1 MSKSYQDFYDSSAGL
16 ALLSYIINTPSVLDD
31 NQYSLNTDDFY
42 TEIHRLMFRLVL
54 AARQAGA
61 RVIDIQTIDNILS
74 GLGAERAIWNSF
86 NGNQLFAQ
94 LKAQPEIENFD
105 YYYTKIKKD
114 SLVRAMAQNG
124 MDMSWLVP
132 SETLIDA
139 ELKTRMER
147 HYSELS
153 LKELGEI
160 IEQHF
165 LYIRDSFLDNQ
176 SQVSTTY
183 YIQEDYDTLF
193 ERLQEE
199 PEMGLPLYGKYINT
213 ITRGARLGKLYI
225 RSAASGVGKSR
236 AMMADACMT
245 AMSSYYDLNQ
255 GKWVSTGSAEPVVFI
270 STELGKE
277 ELQTMATAFIAGVNE
292 DLLLGGGLG
301 FGEEAQRVEK
311 AKSIIRKSKLIIE
324 ELPNF
329 TTASIERVIKSA
341 YFKHHSRMVFFDYL
355 GTSLGVLEEMKS
367 RTGTNLR
374 EDSVLFLIA
383 TRLKELAVEYNMFIM
398 TATQLNA
405 AYKTDPIPD
414 QSLLR
419 GAKSIADR
427 VDMGMILLNST
438 QDDKEALQDFCD
450 QNGIAVPDMKLSV
463 YKNRRGAFTNAY
475 LWINSNKGCCR
486 FDPIFATTWDYEP
499 IALKDIVPVID
510 GGEDSV

>member
-1 MSKSYQDFYDSSAGL
+1 MSKSYQNFYDTSAGL
-16 ALLSYIINTPSVLDD
+16 ALLSYIVNNPMVLDESK
-31 NQYSLNTDDFY
+31 YSLNSNDFY
-42 TEIHRLMFRLVL
+42 SEIHQLIFKLAL
-54 AARQAGA
+54 AAHESGA
-61 RVIDIQTIDNILS
+61 RNIDLQTIDNLLS
-74 GLGAERAIWNSF
+74 GLGAERGIWKKF
-86 NGNQLFAQ
+86 NGDYIFERM
-94 LKAQPEIENFD
+94 KTTDYSENFD
-105 YYYTKIKKD
+105 YYYNKLKKD
-114 SLVRAMAQNG
+114 SLVRAMAMNG

-132 SETLIDA
+132 SETLVDA
-139 ELKTRMER
+139 DLKSQMER
-147 HYSELS
+147 RYAELS

-165 LYIRDSFLDNQ
+165 MYIKDDFMDNQ
-176 SQVSTTY
+176 SRASTTY
-183 YIQEDYDTLF
+183 FIQDGYDELF
-193 ERLQEE
+193 DKLQEE

-236 AMMADACMT
+236 AMMADACMM

-255 GKWVSTGSAEPVVFI
+255 EKWVSTGSAEPTVFI
-270 STELGKE
+270 STELSKD

-292 DLLLGGGLG
+292 DFILSGSLG
-301 FGEEAQRVEK
+301 FGEEAQRIEK
-311 AKSIIRKSKLIIE
+311 AKSIIKKSKLIIE

-329 TTASIERVIKSA
+329 TTSSIERVIKTA
-341 YFKHHSRMVFFDYL
+341 YFKYHSRMVFFDYL

-419 GAKSIADR
+419 GAKESALIYL
-427 VDMGMILLNST
+427 ILLIS
-438 QDDKEALQDFCD
+438 
-450 QNGIAVPDMKLSV
+450 
-463 YKNRRGAFTNAY
+463 RG
-475 LWINSNKGCCR
+475 L
-486 FDPIFATTWDYEP
+486 
-499 IALKDIVPVID
+499 L
-510 GGEDSV
+510 

>member
-16 ALLSYIINTPSVLDD
+16 ALLSYIINNPSVLDD
-31 NQYSLNTDDFY
+31 NQYSLNAEDFY
-42 TEIHRLMFRLVL
+42 PEIHKLLFRLIL
-54 AARQAGA
+54 AAKQSGA
-61 RVIDIQTIDNILS
+61 RVIDLPTIENILN
-74 GLGAERAIWNSF
+74 GLGAERATWNSF
-86 NGNQLFAQ
+86 NGNQLFTQ
-94 LKAQPEIENFD
+94 LKAQSDIENFD
-105 YYYTKIKKD
+105 YYYTRIKKD
-114 SLVRAMAQNG
+114 SLVRAMAKNG

-132 SETLIDA
+132 SETMIDA
-139 ELKTRMER
+139 EQKTRMEH

-153 LKELGEI
+153 LKNLSEI

-165 LYIRDSFLDNQ
+165 LYVRDSFLDNQ
-176 SQVSTTY
+176 SQTSTTY
-183 YIQEDYDTLF
+183 YIYDGYDDLF
-193 ERLQEE
+193 DRLQEE

-213 ITRGARLGKLYI
+213 ITRGARLGKFYL
-225 RSAASGVGKSR
+225 RSAPAGTGKSR

-255 GKWVSTGSAEPVVFI
+255 KKWVSTGSAEPVVFI
-270 STELGKE
+270 STELGKD

-292 DLLLGGGLG
+292 DLLLGGALG
-301 FGEEAQRVEK
+301 FGEEARRVEK
-311 AKSIIRKSKLIIE
+311 AKSIIKKSKLIIE

-329 TTASIERVIKSA
+329 TTASIERIIKSA
-341 YFKHHSRMVFFDYL
+341 YFKHHSKMVFFDYL

-419 GAKSIADR
+419 GAKESALIYLIPLISR
-427 VDMGMILLNST
+427 GLL
-438 QDDKEALQDFCD
+438 
-450 QNGIAVPDMKLSV
+450 
-463 YKNRRGAFTNAY
+463 
-475 LWINSNKGCCR
+475 
-486 FDPIFATTWDYEP
+486 
-499 IALKDIVPVID
+499 
-510 GGEDSV
+510 

>member
-1 MSKSYQDFYDSSAGL
+1 MAKNPR
-16 ALLSYIINTPSVLDD
+16 LLDES
-31 NQYSLNTDDFY
+31 QYSLNVDDFY
-42 TEIHRLMFRLVL
+42 PESHRLAFQLIV
-54 AARQAGA
+54 AAHEGGA
-61 RVIDIQTIDNILS
+61 NKIDLPTVENIVTN
-74 GLGAERAIWNSF
+74 LGAEYITWKEHHIDK
-86 NGNQLFAQ
+86 LFANILATQ
-94 LKAQPEIENFD
+94 VSDNYE
-105 YYYTKIKKD
+105 YYYNKIKKD
-114 SLVRAMAQNG
+114 SLVRNMAKNG

-132 SETLIDA
+132 SETMLDA
-139 ELKTRMER
+139 DKKSRMER
-147 HYSELS
+147 EYSSLS
-153 LKELGEI
+153 LKEVGER

-165 LYIRDSFLDNQ
+165 LFVKDSYLDSQ
-176 SQVSTTY
+176 SQISTTY
-183 YIQEDYDTLF
+183 QIQDGYDELF
-193 ERLQEE
+193 ERLGQE

-213 ITRGARLGKLYI
+213 VTRGARLGKLYI

-245 AMSSYYDLNQ
+245 AMSSYYDLAS
-255 GKWVSTGSAEPVVFI
+255 GKWVSTGAAEPVVFI
-270 STELGKE
+270 STELSKE
-277 ELQTMATAFIAGVNE
+277 ELQTMATAFISGVNE
-292 DLLLGGGLG
+292 DLILSNTIG
-301 FGEEAQRVEK
+301 FGDEYSRIQK
-311 AKSIIRKSKLIIE
+311 ARSIIKESKLIIE

-329 TTASIERVIKSA
+329 TTGSIERVIKTA
-341 YFKHHSRMVFFDYL
+341 YFKHHSKMIFFDYL

-383 TRLKELAVEYNMFIM
+383 TRLKELAVQYNMFIM

-427 VDMGMILLNST
+427 VDMGMILMNST
-438 QDDKEALQDFCD
+438 ADDKQALEDFCNK
-450 QNGIAVPDMKLSV
+450 NGIAVPDMKLSV

-499 IALKDIVPVID
+499 IPLDDIIPVID
-510 GGEDSV
+510 GGEGSV